1 MCVRACPCL
10 ENVGERKKK
19 KRVQYCTKGS
29 LLRRFI
35 MLTKSV
41 TASDTSAHAALN
53 TVATVPRCP
62 TRTVLG

>member
-1 MCVRACPCL
+1 
-10 ENVGERKKK
+10 
-19 KRVQYCTKGS
+19 
-29 LLRRFI
+29 